1 MDMGFGLGDTDR
13 LKCLSCANKVRH
25 DVIVCPTLLKRVA
38 DFFDAHPDIEVGP
51 RLLTSGA
58 TDIMAG
64 CPNYVV
70 GDLDSS
76 SLAAT
81 YKLVSTI
88 SAVADAKDRHKY
100 IRDIQPG
107 VCSKC
112 GHRDWQ
118 VVGQDIGIT
127 TVVKKLKCRECE
139 YEWEEVFTFREK
151 RN

>member
-1 MDMGFGLGDTDR
+1 MNMGFGLGNMDKLT
-13 LKCLSCANKVRH
+13 CFSCANKVQH

-38 DFFDAHPDIEVGP
+38 DFFDAHPDVEVGP
-51 RLLTSGA
+51 ELLTSDA
-58 TDIMAG
+58 TGIMSG
-64 CPNYVV
+64 CSNYEVE
-70 GDLDSS
+70 DLESS

-81 YKLVSTI
+81 FKLVSTI
-88 SAVADAKDRHKY
+88 SAVADAEDRHKY

-118 VVGQDIGIT
+118 VFGQVIGIT

-139 YEWEEVFTFREK
+139 HEWEEVFTFREK